1 MGLKVFPGPLC
12 AWLFHDFVGCVCDM
26 NELERAGCCKH
37 AVGVCDNGGKAWGAV
52 DGADGGAGGGDI
64 GLKLI
69 VSDPLSY

>member
-1 MGLKVFPGPLC
+1 
-12 AWLFHDFVGCVCDM
+12 M

>member
-1 MGLKVFPGPLC
+1 
-12 AWLFHDFVGCVCDM
+12 
-26 NELERAGCCKH
+26 
-37 AVGVCDNGGKAWGAV
+37 V